1 MSGLSDHNIKSLPQ
15 HLAIIMD
22 GNGRWAKKKGF
33 IRAIGHKNGVDALR
47 NITTASAE
55 LGIKYL
61 TVYAFSTENWNR
73 PQSEVKALMTLLV
86 SSLKKE
92 LKTLMENNIRL
103 SAIGDTSLLPTKCRR
118 ELLEVMEVTKR
129 NQRMTLSLA
138 LSYSSRVEMVQ
149 CMKKIGQKLIEGDIN
164 ISDIDETLIENN
176 LFTFGMPDPDLLI
189 RTGGEQR
196 VSNYLLWQIAYC
208 ELYFS
213 DKLWPDFDKDD
224 LIQALQ
230 DYNKRERR
238 FGKTSEQLHEEEAN
252 G

>member
-1 MSGLSDHNIKSLPQ
+1 MSGLSDHNIDTLPQ

-47 NITTASAE
+47 NIATASAE

-92 LKTLMENNIRL
+92 LKTLMDNNIRL
-103 SAIGDTSLLPTKCRR
+103 SAIGDISLLPTKCRR
-118 ELLEVMEVTKR
+118 ELLEVMETTKR
-129 NQRMTLSLA
+129 NERMTLSLA

-149 CMKKIGQKLIEGDIN
+149 CMKKIGQKLIEGEIK
-164 ISDIDETLIENN
+164 ISDIDEALIENN

-213 DKLWPDFDKDD
+213 DKLWPEFNKED
-224 LIQALQ
+224 LIAALQ

-238 FGKTSEQLHEEEAN
+238 FGKISEQLQEEETN